1 MNSTLCKTVCN
12 LNLKAQAVNK
22 AQRQR
27 TPELYFLELF
37 KLRALCPNLMNL
49 SLVSNPPKPVLIER
63 RHKS

>member
-1 MNSTLCKTVCN
+1 MNSTLCKIVCN

-37 KLRALCPNLMNL
+37 KLQALCPNFMNL
-49 SLVSNPPKPVLIER
+49 SRVSNPPKLVLIER